1 MSECNS
7 TPWINGIVLIS
18 TGITFLLSGLTI
30 ASQTKKQKKEER
42 ADRQARPSRPK
53 SKPRPRYL
61 RYPETLDL

>member
-7 TPWINGIVLIS
+7 TPWINGILLIS
-18 TGITFLLSGLTI
+18 TGITFLFSGLTI

-42 ADRQARPSRPK
+42 AQ
-53 SKPRPRYL
+53 RPRRPQSKLRYI